1 MVYDTGARASC
12 MAILTV
18 GGGGGQVLMAVLQ
31 ITDDVMKGTTKQL
44 ISPASVNDIYH
55 FQITNK

>member
-44 ISPASVNDIYH
+44 ISPASG
-55 FQITNK
+55 